1 MSTKIQFKKLVWW
14 TEEDGST
21 LSSTGPFEFVIFKN
35 DHQPFI
41 LEIYS
46 IAGFQRRMTAGTMED
61 AQRKAQVW
69 FEEMLIKFVE
79 TSENPAQ

>member
-21 LSSTGPFEFVIFKN
+21 LSSTGLFEFVIF
-35 DHQPFI
+35 QEAGLCM

-46 IAGFQRRMTAGTMED
+46 IAGFQRRMVSSTIED

-69 FEEMLIKFVE
+69 FEEMLIKFIE
-79 TSENPAQ
+79 TSETPAK

>member
-1 MSTKIQFKKLVWW
+1 MKIQSKKLVWW

-21 LSSTGPFEFVIFKN
+21 LSSAGLFEFVIFKN
-35 DHQPFI
+35 DHQPFM

-69 FEEMLIKFVE
+69 FEEMLIKFIE

>member
-21 LSSTGPFEFVIFKN
+21 LSSTGLFEFVIF
-35 DHQPFI
+35 QESGLCM

-46 IAGFQRRMTAGTMED
+46 IAGFQRRMVSSTIED

-69 FEEMLIKFVE
+69 FEEMLIKFIE
-79 TSENPAQ
+79 TSENPAK